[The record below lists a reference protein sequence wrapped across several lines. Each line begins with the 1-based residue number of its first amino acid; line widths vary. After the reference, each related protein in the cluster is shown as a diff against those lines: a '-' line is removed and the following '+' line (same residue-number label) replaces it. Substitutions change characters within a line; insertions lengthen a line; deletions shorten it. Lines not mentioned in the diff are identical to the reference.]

1 MIKHIFIYFLIFFGI
16 FFLSF
21 STHENYIDAQEI
33 ILPFSLQKVYV
44 FHLGFSLLVC
54 LNFRLFSNVDKIF
67 SQLGF
72 IYLVTLFLK
81 IVLFYA
87 LFYQSIFNEE
97 NLSQI
102 ARVSLFIPMLIFLLT
117 EAFFVTK
124 ILNKKE

>member
-21 STHENYIDAQEI
+21 STHENYIDTQEV

-54 LNFRLFSNVDKIF
+54 VNFRLFSNVDKIF

>member
-1 MIKHIFIYFLIFFGI
+1 MIKDIFIYFLIFSGI
-16 FFLSF
+16 FFLGF
-21 STHENYIDAQEI
+21 STHENYIDTQEV

-54 LNFRLFSNVDKIF
+54 INFRLFSNVDKIF

-117 EAFFVTK
+117 EAFFVAI

>member
-72 IYLVTLFLK
+72 IYLLTLFLK

>member
-1 MIKHIFIYFLIFFGI
+1 MIKHILIYFLIFFGI

-21 STHENYIDAQEI
+21 STHENYIDTQEV

-44 FHLGFSLLVC
+44 FHLGFSVLVC
-54 LNFRLFSNVDKIF
+54 VNFRLFSNVDKIF
-67 SQLGF
+67 PQLGF
-72 IYLVTLFLK
+72 IYLVALFLK
-81 IVLFYA
+81 IVLFCA

-102 ARVSLFIPMLIFLLT
+102 ARVSLFIPMLIFLST
-117 EAFFVTK
+117 EAFFVAK

>member
-1 MIKHIFIYFLIFFGI
+1 MIKHIFIYFLIFSGI

-21 STHENYIDAQEI
+21 STHENYIDAQEV

-54 LNFRLFSNVDKIF
+54 INFRLFSNVDKIF

-72 IYLVTLFLK
+72 IYLVVLFLK
-81 IVLFYA
+81 IVLFCA

-117 EAFFVTK
+117 EAFFVAK

>member
-1 MIKHIFIYFLIFFGI
+1 MIKHIFIYFLIFSGI
-16 FFLSF
+16 FFLGF
-21 STHENYIDAQEI
+21 STHENYIDTQEV

-54 LNFRLFSNVDKIF
+54 INFRLFSNVDKIF

>member
-21 STHENYIDAQEI
+21 STHENYIDTQEV

-54 LNFRLFSNVDKIF
+54 VNFRLFSNVDKIF

-72 IYLVTLFLK
+72 IYLVALFLK

-97 NLSQI
+97 NLSHI
-102 ARVSLFIPMLIFLLT
+102 ARVSLFIPMLIFLST
-117 EAFFVTK
+117 EAFFVVK

>member
-1 MIKHIFIYFLIFFGI
+1 MIKHIFIYFLIFSGI
-16 FFLSF
+16 FFLGF
-21 STHENYIDAQEI
+21 STHENYIDTQEV

-54 LNFRLFSNVDKIF
+54 INFRLFSNVDKIL

-72 IYLVTLFLK
+72 IYLVALFLK

-87 LFYQSIFNEE
+87 LFYQSIFNKE
-97 NLSQI
+97 NLTQI
-102 ARVSLFIPMLIFLLT
+102 ARVSLIIPMLIFLLT
-117 EAFFVTK
+117 EAFFVAK